1 MLRSTESLSE
11 NRTPKIKD
19 KSKKTKDLINFMNE
33 NLNDRLFNFVV
44 SVLMFLKKLPRTPEM
59 NVIRYQLAKCSTSSG
74 ANYEEAQAGSSKPD
88 FNNKVRIS
96 LREMRES
103 NYWLR
108 VIKATLD
115 DNKLD
120 NDLLPLID
128 ESSQLKKI
136 LSSIVTKTNK

>member
-1 MLRSTESLSE
+1 M
-11 NRTPKIKD
+11 P
-19 KSKKTKDLINFMNE
+19 E
-33 NLNDRLFNFVV
+33 NLNDRLFNFAVNV
-44 SVLMFLKKLPRTPEM
+44 FKFLKKLPRTPEM

-108 VIKATLD
+108 IIKATVD
-115 DNKLD
+115 DTKLN

-128 ESSQLKKI
+128 ESTQLKKI
-136 LSSIVTKTNK
+136 LGSIVTKTNK